1 MNSFVY
7 FDSDVPLMATLFEN
21 IMMVMIG
28 FVPFYFTAYYLVP
41 KYLYQKKFII
51 FFSIVTVMAITM
63 TMTYLLYYYINIY
76 IFHLDEFR
84 ETFKSNVFFN
94 LLQHFFIIF
103 WTYMVPLISSGTIK
117 VMSDRFRSET
127 KLNEIK
133 EEKLSTELNFLRSQ
147 INPHFLFN
155 VMNTIYF
162 QISKENKKARQLV
175 EIISDMLRYQLYE
188 CTAPKVDIEKEL
200 EYLNN
205 YIYIKKFKK
214 GFRGNIELTIDP
226 DVRCRSIAPLLIQP
240 IVENAFNYLE
250 ITRNNKV
257 MYFNITNYE
266 NNGIL
271 IQISNEGAAIPNGSY
286 ITDDTQLINFKRRLE
301 ILYPDQHSFAHHK
314 DKAHYFSKLILNH
327 G

>member
-1 MNSFVY
+1 MTVVGITGTSGSGKSTVAGIIQQNYNAQIIDADQIAKELTQQDTEYLRKITKTFGEEILENGKLNRKKLADIIFSDKKQKEKIDKLTQKYVV
-7 FDSDVPLMATLFEN
+7 DEIKKQVKESKNKLVLLDVPLLF
-21 IMMVMIG
+21 
-28 FVPFYFTAYYLVP
+28 
-41 KYLYQKKFII
+41 
-51 FFSIVTVMAITM
+51 
-63 TMTYLLYYYINIY
+63 
-76 IFHLDEFR
+76 
-84 ETFKSNVFFN
+84 
-94 LLQHFFIIF
+94 
-103 WTYMVPLISSGTIK
+103 
-117 VMSDRFRSET
+117 ET